1 MWQLARVCGWK
12 PELKEWHTMEASQA
26 YHGCRSALLR
36 RKEKAQTFCRTDHS
50 WSTGGRPALT
60 VKMVILLHFWP
71 LMKVWL
77 DAGWV
82 IWVIPIISIT
92 FLLKKKKN
100 VLYVIFLIKG
110 SSSVLWTNNN
120 FEQNCNNTRY
130 KSALP
135 WHNRI
140 ILEKRKTGICYVEHS
155 ACVSLFQWSPHNSV
169 IAAYATTAVVF

>member
-1 MWQLARVCGWK
+1 
-12 PELKEWHTMEASQA
+12 MEASQA

-36 RKEKAQTFCRTDHS
+36 RKEKAQTFCRTGHS

-92 FLLKKKKN
+92 FLLKKKEKCIVCN
-100 VLYVIFLIKG
+100 ISHQRIFQCLVNK
-110 SSSVLWTNNN
+110 
-120 FEQNCNNTRY
+120 
-130 KSALP
+130 
-135 WHNRI
+135 
-140 ILEKRKTGICYVEHS
+140 
-155 ACVSLFQWSPHNSV
+155 
-169 IAAYATTAVVF
+169 